1 MKLLKRARNCSE
13 KMICF
18 HRIRNRKK
26 TEPFWKM
33 KLAKPAGDC
42 SKTSVFTSKS
52 EKTGWAGA
60 LSTEWLEGA
69 ADLIPDKKKIQ

>member
-1 MKLLKRARNCSE
+1 
-13 KMICF
+13 
-18 HRIRNRKK
+18 
-26 TEPFWKM
+26 M

-69 ADLIPDKKKIQ
+69 ADLIPDRKKYSNILINKMVTRGGGFDPS

>member
-1 MKLLKRARNCSE
+1 
-13 KMICF
+13 
-18 HRIRNRKK
+18 
-26 TEPFWKM
+26 M

-69 ADLIPDKKKIQ
+69 ADLIPDREKIQ